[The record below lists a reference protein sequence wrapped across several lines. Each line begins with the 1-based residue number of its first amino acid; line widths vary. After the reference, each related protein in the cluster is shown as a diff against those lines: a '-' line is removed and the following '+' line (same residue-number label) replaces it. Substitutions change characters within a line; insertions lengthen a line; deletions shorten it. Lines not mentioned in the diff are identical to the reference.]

1 MEKMAKALL
10 VYDTNLGYTERMAK
24 LIEKGMKDEE
34 IDVVTKM
41 STKAGPED
49 LIGVDAVV
57 LGCPTYFEDV
67 STTIKLFMIEM
78 KKADMKGKVGAA
90 FGSYGWGGES
100 IQIMNDSMKHMIEM
114 DMVEPGLKLKT
125 SQLILGEGD
134 ILCTNFGKKIAEK
147 IKSKG

>member
-24 LIEKGMKDEE
+24 LIEASMKGEG
-34 IDVVTKM
+34 IDVVAKM
-41 STKAGPED
+41 STKAEPKD

-78 KKADMKGKVGAA
+78 KKAGIKGKVGAA

-100 IQIMNDSMKHMIEM
+100 IQIMNDTMKHMIEM
-114 DMVEPGLKLKT
+114 DMIEPGLKLKT
-125 SQLILGEGD
+125 SQVITGEGD
-134 ILCTNFGKKIAEK
+134 TLCTNFGKKIAEK
-147 IKSKG
+147 IESK

>member
-1 MEKMAKALL
+1 MANALM

-24 LIEKGMKDEE
+24 LIEASMKEGG

-41 STKAGPED
+41 STKAKPED
-49 LIGVDAVV
+49 LIGVDAVI

-78 KKADMKGKVGAA
+78 KKADLKGKVGAA

-100 IQIMNDSMKHMIEM
+100 IQIMNDTMKHMIEM
-114 DMVEPGLKLKT
+114 DMIEPGLKLKT

-134 ILCTNFGKKIAEK
+134 TLCTNFGKKIVEK
-147 IKSKG
+147 IKSK